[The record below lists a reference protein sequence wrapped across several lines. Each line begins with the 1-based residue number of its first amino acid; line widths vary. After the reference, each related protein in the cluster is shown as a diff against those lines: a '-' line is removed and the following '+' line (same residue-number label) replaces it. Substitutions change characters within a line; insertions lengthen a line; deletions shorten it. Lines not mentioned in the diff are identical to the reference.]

1 MMKYVDNA
9 RVLGLGETMRFMECC
24 EGEKRMADKLEL
36 FAKKHIDGHAPGIR
50 GKEVQAYRLAGV
62 ENDHECS
69 TAEEVLDKLRAGL
82 HIYVREEVVQ
92 RI

>member
-1 MMKYVDNA
+1 M
-9 RVLGLGETMRFMECC
+9 GMRLES
-24 EGEKRMADKLEL
+24 EEKRCE
-36 FAKKHIDGHAPGIR
+36 HAN
-50 GKEVQAYRLAGV
+50 LAGV

-92 RI
+92 KEFRDTDQSNVRCEVYA

>member
-1 MMKYVDNA
+1 M
-9 RVLGLGETMRFMECC
+9 GMR
-24 EGEKRMADKLEL
+24 LESEE
-36 FAKKHIDGHAPGIR
+36 
-50 GKEVQAYRLAGV
+50 KEVQAYRLAGV

>member
-1 MMKYVDNA
+1 
-9 RVLGLGETMRFMECC
+9 
-24 EGEKRMADKLEL
+24 MADKLEL

-69 TAEEVLDKLRAGL
+69 TAEEVLDKLVPDCISMCAR
-82 HIYVREEVVQ
+82 EVVQ